1 MINPAR
7 SYNIDDYIEIFRR
20 RIWYFIIPFFAIMT
34 GTVLYASFA
43 PRLYKASTLVL
54 VSPQKV
60 PEAFV
65 QSTVTSGI
73 EERLQSISQEVMSR
87 TRLETVISE
96 FRLYQKESKKLSK
109 EQVVELMQKNILVEL
124 PTKKKDE
131 KSSFAISYIGKDPQI
146 ITAVANRLTSLFIEE
161 NLRLREQQAVGT
173 TEFLSGELA
182 ASKVKLEELEAAVSQ
197 YKRGHMGELPE
208 QLDSNLRIM
217 EQLQSQYQRVGE
229 SLGAAQDRRLFIQKQ
244 LSDLESPGTGADAV
258 TTGKEGRFKP
268 GRASVSTGGA
278 ASSLGPEEG
287 GTYESQKEALTNLL
301 NELKSKYTESHP
313 DVVVTKKKLAALE
326 SRKEE
331 YKESYDVKKDPRYRE
346 LKNQLAMIDL
356 DIRQLQGEQANI
368 GVQLKRYRARIENIP
383 AREQEMASLLREYQK
398 MKESY
403 ETLYKKSQAAQQ
415 AENLEIRQKGEQF
428 KIIDPA
434 RLPEKP
440 FSPDIPKVFLI
451 GLVLCLGCSFGM
463 VIIREQMDTSFHD
476 AADVEATVGLRVIA
490 TIPRI
495 EKEAA

>member
-7 SYNIDDYIEIFRR
+7 SYTIDDYIEIFRR
-20 RIWYFIIPFFAIMT
+20 RIWYFIIPFLAIIA
-34 GTVLYASFA
+34 GTILYAAFA

-73 EERLQSISQEVMSR
+73 EERLQSIAQEVMSR
-87 TRLETVISE
+87 TRLERVISE
-96 FRLYQKESKKLSK
+96 FRLYQNESKNLSK

-124 PTKKKDE
+124 PNRRKDE
-131 KSSFAISYIGKDPQI
+131 KSSFAISYIGKDPQV

-161 NLRLREQQAVGT
+161 NLKLREQQAVGT
-173 TEFLSGELA
+173 TEFLAGELA
-182 ASKVKLEELEAAVSQ
+182 SSKVKLEELEAAVSQ
-197 YKRGHMGELPE
+197 YKRKHMGELPE

-229 SLGAAQDRRLFIQKQ
+229 SLGAAQDRRFFIQKQ
-244 LSDLESPGTGADAV
+244 LTDLEAPGASAEPLNL
-258 TTGKEGRFKP
+258 TTGKDRRLKP
-268 GRASVSTGGA
+268 GSASVSTGGS
-278 ASSLGPEEG
+278 ASSLGTEEGG

-301 NELKSKYTESHP
+301 NELRSKYTESHP

-326 SRKEE
+326 SRKVEI
-331 YKESYDVKKDPRYRE
+331 KETYDVKKDPRYRE
-346 LKNQLAMIDL
+346 LKNQLVIIDL
-356 DIRQLQGEQANI
+356 GIGQLQGEQASI
-368 GVQLKRYRARIENIP
+368 GTQLNRYRARIENIP
-383 AREQEMASLLREYQK
+383 SREQEMASLMREYQK
-398 MKESY
+398 TKESY

-428 KIIDPA
+428 RIIDPA

-440 FSPDIPKVFLI
+440 FSPDIPKVLLI

-463 VIIREQMDTSFHD
+463 VIIREQLDTTFHD
-476 AADVEATVGLRVIA
+476 AGDVEVTLGLRVI
-490 TIPRI
+490 
-495 EKEAA
+495 

>member
-20 RIWYFIIPFFAIMT
+20 RIWYFIIPFFAIMV
-34 GTVLYASFA
+34 GTILYAAFA

-73 EERLQSISQEVMSR
+73 EERLQSIAQEVMSR
-87 TRLETVISE
+87 TRLEQVISE
-96 FRLYQKESKKLSK
+96 FRLYQKESKNLSK
-109 EQVVELMQKNILVEL
+109 EQVVDLMQKNILVEL
-124 PTKKKDE
+124 PTKKKEE
-131 KSSFAISYIGKDPQI
+131 KSSFAISYTGKDPQV

-182 ASKVKLEELEAAVSQ
+182 ASKVKLEELEAAVSR
-197 YKRGHMGELPE
+197 YKRSHMGELPE

-217 EQLQSQYQRVGE
+217 EQLQGQYQRVGE
-229 SLGAAQDRRLFIQKQ
+229 SLGAAQDRRLFIRNQ
-244 LSDLESPGTGADAV
+244 LSDIESPVTGADTV

-268 GRASVSTGGA
+268 GRISVSTGGT

-287 GTYESQKEALTNLL
+287 GTYGSEKEALTSRL
-301 NELKSKYTESHP
+301 NDLRSKYTESHP
-313 DVVVTKKKLAALE
+313 DVIVTKKKLESLE

-331 YKESYDVKKDPRYRE
+331 YKEVYDVKKTPRYRE
-346 LKNQLAMIDL
+346 LKNQLVMIDL

-368 GVQLKRYRARIENIP
+368 GAQLNRYRARIENIP
-383 AREQEMASLLREYQK
+383 SREQEMASLIREYQK

-428 KIIDPA
+428 RIIDPA

-476 AADVEATVGLRVIA
+476 ALDVEATIGLRVIA

-495 EKEAA
+495 EIEAA